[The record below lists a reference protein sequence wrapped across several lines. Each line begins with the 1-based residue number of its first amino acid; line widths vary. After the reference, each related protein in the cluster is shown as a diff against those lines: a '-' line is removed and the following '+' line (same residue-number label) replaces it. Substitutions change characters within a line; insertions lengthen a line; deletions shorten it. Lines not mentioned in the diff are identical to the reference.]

1 MGRRCFP
8 DDRSLATFDLT
19 GTEAF
24 DHGVVALAY
33 ELTRTA
39 ARAWCIYRDRV
50 PLFRRDRAGDAD
62 ASTRD
67 HERERQALD
76 IHDNIVQGLAEAQ
89 LAFDV
94 GRPEQ
99 AREAVERTLAEA
111 RRIVTELMG
120 EPGPGDLRRSSP
132 ADQ

>member
-1 MGRRCFP
+1 
-8 DDRSLATFDLT
+8 
-19 GTEAF
+19 
-24 DHGVVALAY
+24 
-33 ELTRTA
+33 
-39 ARAWCIYRDRV
+39 V
-50 PLFRRDRAGDAD
+50 PIFRRDRDRDD
-62 ASTRD
+62 ASSSRD
-67 HERERQALD
+67 PERERQALD

-99 AREAVERTLAEA
+99 AREAVERTLAQA